1 MIHLNKLPTELFY
14 LLAPSLTTFKLMSLL
29 VVCPRRISF
38 HQLRGGCYVSKQ
50 DRLVGLI
57 QALCVGEIELIKQI
71 PQLPQLLKDL
81 TNLRNFQM
89 CPTIIDFLAAMN
101 CSRSLSQGL
110 V

>member
-1 MIHLNKLPTELFY
+1 M
-14 LLAPSLTTFKLMSLL
+14 
-29 VVCPRRISF
+29 
-38 HQLRGGCYVSKQ
+38 SKQ

-71 PQLPQLLKDL
+71 PQLPQLLKDFDKFAK
-81 TNLRNFQM
+81 FQM